1 MKANQAE
8 HSVATLC
15 RVLRVSAS
23 GYYAWVKRPPSLREQ
38 RDREL
43 VGEIHRIHKMSR
55 TSYGSPRI
63 HREFRDDGIRIGRKR
78 VERLMKRENLVGICR
93 RKWVRTTERC
103 RGARPAPDL
112 VDRRFVADGP
122 DKLWVADITYI
133 PTGTTFLFLS
143 VVMDVWSRK
152 IVGWSMA
159 SHLRTE
165 LVLAALDMAL
175 ELRKP
180 SGVIHHSDQGTQ
192 YTSIDFGLRCKRAG
206 VRPSMGSVGDAYDNA
221 MCESFFATL
230 EWELLQQTKFANHAE
245 AEMAIFEFIEGWYN
259 TRRRHSGLDY
269 MSPVNYERKALE
281 MVAVR

>member
-15 RVLRVSAS
+15 KVLKISTS
-23 GYYAWVKRPPSLREQ
+23 GYYAWLTRAPSRREQ

-43 VGEIHRIHKMSR
+43 IREIHRIHKMSR

-78 VERLMKRENLVGICR
+78 VERLMKRAKLVGISR

-103 RGARPAPDL
+103 RRSRPAPDL
-112 VDRRFVADGP
+112 VDRKFTADGP

-133 PTGTTFLFLS
+133 PTGTTFLFLA

-159 SHLRTE
+159 SHLKTE
-165 LVLAALDMAL
+165 LVLAALAMAV
-175 ELRKP
+175 ERRNP
-180 SGVIHHSDQGTQ
+180 DDVIHHSDQGTQ
-192 YTSIDFGLRCKRAG
+192 YTSIEFGLRCKHAN

-245 AEMAIFEFIEGWYN
+245 AQMAIFEFIEGWYN

-269 MSPVNYERKALE
+269 MSPVNYERKALA
-281 MVAVR
+281 MAAVR